1 MSSVLWYIKYRNSFA
16 IGGDIHFMEV
26 EQMDYK
32 LKVDKRATGLNIYRL
47 LENSRLTKEE
57 IAEFL
62 ELNSPRVIYDW
73 TSGIKL
79 PSTENLFNLAKLFNV
94 QVEDILAI

>member
-1 MSSVLWYIKYRNSFA
+1 
-16 IGGDIHFMEV
+16 
-26 EQMDYK
+26 MDCK

-47 LENSRLTKEE
+47 IERSGVSREQ

-62 ELNSPRVIYDW
+62 QLKSPRVIYDW
-73 TSGIKL
+73 ANGIKL
-79 PSTENLFNLAKLFNV
+79 PSTENLLNLAKLLNV

>member
-1 MSSVLWYIKYRNSFA
+1 
-16 IGGDIHFMEV
+16 
-26 EQMDYK
+26 MDYK

-62 ELNSPRVIYDW
+62 DLNSPRVIYDW
-73 TSGIKL
+73 TSGNKL

>member
-1 MSSVLWYIKYRNSFA
+1 
-16 IGGDIHFMEV
+16 
-26 EQMDYK
+26 MDCK

-47 LENSRLTKEE
+47 LENSAQTREE

-62 ELNSPRVIYDW
+62 ELTSPRVIYDW
-73 TSGIKL
+73 TNGIKL
-79 PSTENLFNLAKLFNV
+79 PNIENLFNLAKLFNV

>member
-1 MSSVLWYIKYRNSFA
+1 MNC
-16 IGGDIHFMEV
+16 
-26 EQMDYK
+26 K

-47 LENSRLTKEE
+47 LENSELSRED

-62 ELNSPRVIYDW
+62 ELTSPRVIYDW
-73 TSGIKL
+73 TNGTKL
-79 PSTENLFNLAKLFNV
+79 PNTENLFNLAKLFKV

>member
-1 MSSVLWYIKYRNSFA
+1 
-16 IGGDIHFMEV
+16 
-26 EQMDYK
+26 MDYK

-47 LENSRLTKEE
+47 IEKSGLNREE

-73 TSGIKL
+73 VNGIKL
-79 PSTENLFNLAKLFNV
+79 PSTENLLNLAKLFNV

>member
-1 MSSVLWYIKYRNSFA
+1 
-16 IGGDIHFMEV
+16 
-26 EQMDYK
+26 MDYK
-32 LKVDKRATGLNIYRL
+32 MKVDKRATGLNIYRL
-47 LENSRLTKEE
+47 VENSKMTREE

-73 TSGIKL
+73 TNGSKL
-79 PSTENLFNLAKLFNV
+79 PSVENLLNLAKLFNV

>member
-1 MSSVLWYIKYRNSFA
+1 
-16 IGGDIHFMEV
+16 
-26 EQMDYK
+26 MDYK
-32 LKVDKRATGLNIYRL
+32 LKVDKKATGLNIYRL
-47 LENSRLTKEE
+47 LESSRLTREE

-79 PSTENLFNLAKLFNV
+79 PSTENLLNLAKLFNV
-94 QVEDILAI
+94 RVEDILAT

>member
-1 MSSVLWYIKYRNSFA
+1 
-16 IGGDIHFMEV
+16 
-26 EQMDYK
+26 MDYK

-47 LENSRLTKEE
+47 LESSRLTKEE

-79 PSTENLFNLAKLFNV
+79 PNTENLFNLAKLFNV

>member
-1 MSSVLWYIKYRNSFA
+1 
-16 IGGDIHFMEV
+16 
-26 EQMDYK
+26 MDYK

-47 LENSRLTKEE
+47 IEKSGLNREE

-73 TSGIKL
+73 VNGIKL
-79 PSTENLFNLAKLFNV
+79 PCTENLLNLAKLFNV

>member
-1 MSSVLWYIKYRNSFA
+1 
-16 IGGDIHFMEV
+16 
-26 EQMDYK
+26 MDCK
-32 LKVDKRATGLNIYRL
+32 SKVDKRATGLKIYCL
-47 LENSRLTKEE
+47 LESSKLTREE

-62 ELNSPRVIYDW
+62 ELKSPRVIYDW
-73 TSGIKL
+73 TNGTKL